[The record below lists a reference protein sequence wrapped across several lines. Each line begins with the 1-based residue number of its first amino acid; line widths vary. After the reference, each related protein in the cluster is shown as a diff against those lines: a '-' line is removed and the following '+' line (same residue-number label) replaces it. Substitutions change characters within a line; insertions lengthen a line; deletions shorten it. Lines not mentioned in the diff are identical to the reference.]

1 MSKPLNPCIRVASPD
16 ALAELQ
22 DWLASD
28 DAKAEQLEA
37 VIARRLIGLAREIKP
52 TQALFVRRVGRT
64 YFAALRPLSLSHT
77 IGLPFAESSGPS
89 VHEVIEALIQSLER
103 DASAWMSNK

>member
-1 MSKPLNPCIRVASPD
+1 MLKPLNPCIRVASPD
-16 ALAELQ
+16 AVAELQ

-28 DAKAEQLEA
+28 DAEAEQLEA

-64 YFAALRPLSLSHT
+64 CCAALRPLSQSDGDRNEVLAQ
-77 IGLPFAESSGPS
+77 IRAEMGLGHF
-89 VHEVIEALIQSLER
+89 ER
-103 DASAWMSNK
+103 EPNP